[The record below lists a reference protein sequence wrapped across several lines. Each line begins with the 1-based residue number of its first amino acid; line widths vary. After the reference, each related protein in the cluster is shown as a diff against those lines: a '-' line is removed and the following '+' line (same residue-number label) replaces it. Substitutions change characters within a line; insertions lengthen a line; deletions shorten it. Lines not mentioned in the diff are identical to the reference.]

1 MRSATLLPLS
11 IALTAACGRGGDLDP
26 AAGCLAVDHPIL
38 YVELDP
44 RALEDERLVS
54 IELAI
59 TVGDRTLRQPVAF
72 YRELWVLALNLGDL
86 VLTPQPVEVG
96 VWLFDEAKGVLAE
109 GHATTQVR
117 LDACARVRIEF
128 APPA

>member
-1 MRSATLLPLS
+1 MRSAALLALS

-44 RALEDERLVS
+44 EALEDERLAS
-54 IELAI
+54 IEVAI
-59 TVGDRTLRQPVAF
+59 TVGDRTLRQPVAVF
-72 YRELWVLALNLGDL
+72 RRLWVLAIDLEGL

-109 GHATTQVR
+109 GHATTQVS
-117 LDACARVRIEF
+117 LNACARVRIELT
-128 APPA
+128 PPT